1 VELGHTL
8 VAEVIA
14 DVSAEKSAPGFCT
27 EEGLVIG
34 SGELEVAID
43 MAGVAETQIEYL
55 LRIVISS
62 R

>member
-1 VELGHTL
+1 VEAGHTL

-14 DVSAEKSAPGFCT
+14 DLRAEKAAFRFCT

-34 SGELEVAID
+34 SRELELAID
-43 MAGVAETQIEYL
+43 MAGVAESQIEYL
-55 LRIVISS
+55 LGIVISS